1 MKKRLIAAA
10 MFAVAFPAVAKAHD
24 ENSVFYADKIQFQ
37 DNSAFPP
44 GAKSA
49 VLLGDAEKPG
59 LFILQVMLPPN
70 YVVPA
75 HTHPGVETVVMLKGS
90 MGLGEGK
97 TIEKTGKMLT
107 PGSAFIVPK
116 DHAHYVWTGE
126 DGATFQVTVN
136 APFDLIY
143 VNPAEDPRKK

>member
-1 MKKRLIAAA
+1 MRNGLIAAA
-10 MFAVAFPAVAKAHD
+10 IFAAALPTVARAHD
-24 ENSVFYADKIQFQ
+24 ENSVFYADKIEFQ
-37 DNSAFPP
+37 DNNAFPP

-59 LFILQVMLPPN
+59 LFILQVKLPAN

-75 HTHPGVETVVMLKGS
+75 HTHPGIETVVMLKGS
-90 MGLGEGK
+90 MGLGQGNAV
-97 TIEKTGKMLT
+97 EKTGQMLT

-116 DHAHYVWTGE
+116 DHAHYVWTGDE
-126 DGATFQVTVN
+126 GATFQVTVN
-136 APFDLIY
+136 GPFDLIY